1 MEFLIREA
9 KQKKYAAE
17 KVDVDR
23 AKEAARVKQELA
35 KQQER
40 QAEAARRGNSS
51 RIQFR
56 LVDGSQLVNTF
67 EPEQT
72 LADARAFITEKLKDL
87 NQSTS
92 FSMHSSFPKRDYTAQ
107 DMSVSLRDLQLVPS
121 ATLLIIPVNN
131 VSILDFFEQ
140 NYLFSFINFL
150 R

>member
-1 MEFLIREA
+1 MLDWKKNIFKFLWIREA
-9 KQKKYAAE
+9 KQAKYASEKADAE
-17 KVDVDR
+17 K
-23 AKEAARVKQELA
+23 AKEAARAKQELA
-35 KQQER
+35 RQQER
-40 QAEAARRGNSS
+40 QAEAARRGNSA

-72 LADARAFITEKLKDL
+72 LADARAFITEKLKGL

-121 ATLLIIPVNN
+121 ATLLIIPVDN
-131 VSILDFFEQ
+131 IF
-140 NYLFSFINFL
+140 
-150 R
+150 